1 MISIHPTTQPILDQ
15 DLNGYVFFAD
25 MPFSRAQFTADAQK
39 LLEPLEKEIITGRFS
54 GKAQSYLELTGVHNC
69 KGVYILLLGLGDPQK
84 RFLEQYRR
92 ALGRMVRYI
101 ESHKIKKTG
110 FILPD
115 ATRFGISV
123 ERLAQETAT
132 MLYKASYHFDEFI
145 TNPDRK
151 IHFDCDFVIQ
161 VAPQDLAAVKTG
173 INNGKIIAESINLA
187 RYWCDLPGS
196 LLTPTD
202 IADKSQK
209 IADKYGL
216 KATIFGQQDIINMG
230 MGGIYGVARGSAQPC
245 KLVILEYKAPN
256 PDAPTIALVGKGI
269 TFDTGGV
276 CIKPAAAMQT
286 MKDDMAGAAV
296 VIATMQA
303 LAQLKPDINVIG
315 LAPLA
320 ENMPGGNATKP
331 GDILRFYNGKTAEVI
346 DTDAEGRLVLA
357 DALAYAVKNYKLDAI
372 LDIATLTGAC
382 AHALGHFYAGLLS
395 KHDNLVHKVQAAA
408 DSSGDRVWRLPLD
421 DDYKPAIVSDVADIA
436 NVGSSRYKGGTITA
450 AFFLHN
456 FVGDVP
462 WVHLDVAGTA
472 FGVPDMTYF
481 RPGAT
486 GFGLRLFVDLAM
498 NWPTQEK

>member
-1 MISIHPTTQPILDQ
+1 MVHIKPTTSNILDI
-15 DLNGYVFFAD
+15 DANGYVFFAPA
-25 MPFSRAQFTADAQK
+25 PFSLSNLTSDVKA
-39 LLEPLEKEIITGRFS
+39 LLQPLEKEIITGRFS
-54 GKAQSYLELTGVHNC
+54 GKTNSHLELTGIHNGR
-69 KGVYILLLGLGDPQK
+69 GVYILLLGLGESNA
-84 RFLEQYRR
+84 RSLESYRR
-92 ALGRMVRYI
+92 SIGRMMRYV
-101 ESHKIKKTG
+101 ELHKIKKTG
-110 FILPD
+110 FILPEPQF
-115 ATRFGISV
+115 FGISP

-132 MLYKASYHFDEFI
+132 ILYKSAYHFDDFI

-151 IHFDCDFVIQ
+151 IHFDCEFNIQ
-161 VAPQDLAAVKTG
+161 VPSNYLVDVKTG
-173 INNGKIIAESINLA
+173 IHNGKIISEALNMA

-196 LLTPTD
+196 SLTPAD
-202 IADKSQK
+202 IAQKSQA
-209 IADKYGL
+209 IADKYNL
-216 KATIFGQQDIINMG
+216 KATIFGQEEIIKMG

-245 KLVILEYKAPN
+245 RLVILEYRAQN
-256 PDAPTIALVGKGI
+256 PSAPTIALVGKGI

-276 CIKPAAAMQT
+276 CIKPSAAMQS

-303 LAQLKPDINVIG
+303 IAQLKPDVNVIG

-357 DALAYAVKNYKLDAI
+357 DALSYAVKNYKLDAI
-372 LDIATLTGAC
+372 IDIATLTGAC

-395 KHDNLVHKVQAAA
+395 KHDDLVSRVQTAAE
-408 DSSGDRVWRLPLD
+408 SSGDRVWRLPLD
-421 DDYKPAIVSDVADIA
+421 DDYKPAIASEVADLA
-436 NVGSSRYKGGTITA
+436 NVGSSKYKGGTITA
-450 AFFLHN
+450 AFFLHS
-456 FVGDVP
+456 FVDNVP

-486 GFGLRLFVDLAM
+486 GFGVRLFIDLLM
-498 NWPTQEK
+498 NWKK